1 MTLAAREVG
10 IWLGTPNGGAI
21 VEAIAQSFP
30 RNAGKPPRFWRSTLL
45 FSFMR
50 AATSRFSAL
59 ELSGHARHRQF
70 FVGSG
75 DGPMGICLTGANQ
88 VSVKSCPRNHHCF
101 STG

>member
-50 AATSRFSAL
+50 AATTRFSAL
-59 ELSGHARHRQF
+59 ELSGHARDIGNSLLAAETIRWAF
-70 FVGSG
+70 G
-75 DGPMGICLTGANQ
+75 
-88 VSVKSCPRNHHCF
+88 
-101 STG
+101 